1 MDLCVS
7 ERQTEGGV
15 GPAVSIE
22 DPAWDSFHVTGDG
35 VCHQLYGGDQEAAGQ
50 EESGGDLRLEP
61 SQVIFDTFQRR

>member
-1 MDLCVS
+1 MIATIFGQAWGTEGVS

-35 VCHQLYGGDQEAAGQ
+35 VCHQLDRSDQQTA
-50 EESGGDLRLEP
+50 R
-61 SQVIFDTFQRR
+61 